1 MLTLLLAERVCTLAC
16 PALLTVWLALVEP
29 CTQRAF
35 ALKGGTQK
43 AEADRLCRQAYTV
56 LSDWQQREAYNAKL
70 QAHLTEALDDY
81 TGMLALQSLYDE
93 L

>member
-1 MLTLLLAERVCTLAC
+1 M
-16 PALLTVWLALVEP
+16 
-29 CTQRAF
+29 
-35 ALKGGTQK
+35 
-43 AEADRLCRQAYTV
+43 

-70 QAHLTEALDDY
+70 QAHLTEALDEY